1 MHHQPLVV
9 TGGVDTHSDV
19 HVAAV
24 LDNVGRVLG
33 TESFPTTTAGYR
45 SLLAWMRR
53 HGELDRVG
61 VEGTGSYGAGLARH
75 LAAEGVVVVEV
86 NRPDRQT
93 RRRRGKSDTTDAIA
107 AARAAL
113 NGDATATPKA
123 GDGIVEAIRSLQ
135 IARRSAVKART
146 QAANQI
152 RDLVVTAPDELRAQ
166 LKGLNTAKR
175 VAMCAGFRPGDY
187 TEPAEGLR
195 HALRHL
201 ARRHEAL
208 DAEIAEL
215 DQALAVLTARANPAL
230 VAARGVGH
238 EVAAALLVTAGDN
251 PERMLTEASFAALC
265 GVSPIEASSGKTT
278 RHRLNRGGDRRANN
292 ALWRIV
298 MVRLAH
304 QDERTKAY
312 VTRRRTEGLS
322 DAEIIRC
329 LKRAIAREMFRL
341 LTDPP
346 AVPNGSDLRTARNA
360 SGLSLAA
367 VAEQLGTWPTRLS
380 QLERGLKHDLDL
392 ATRYQTWLDTN
403 NLGKIA

>member
-1 MHHQPLVV
+1 MQHQPLVV
-9 TGGVDTHSDV
+9 TGGVDTHGDV

-24 LDNVGRVLG
+24 IDVVGRVLG
-33 TESFPTTTAGYR
+33 TASFPATAAGYR
-45 SLLAWMRR
+45 SLLTWFRR
-53 HGELDRVG
+53 HGELGGVG
-61 VEGTGSYGAGLARH
+61 VEGTGSYGAGLARY
-75 LAAEGVVVVEV
+75 LAADSVVVVEV

-135 IARRSAVKART
+135 VARRSAMKART
-146 QAANQI
+146 QASNQI
-152 RDLVVTAPDELRAQ
+152 RDLIVTAPDDLRAQ
-166 LKGLNTAKR
+166 LRGLKTAKR
-175 VAMCAGFRPGDY
+175 VAVCARFRPGDY
-187 TEPAEGLR
+187 TDSGEGLR

-215 DQALAVLTARANPAL
+215 DQALVDLTARANPAL

-251 PERMLTEASFAALC
+251 PQRMQTEAGFAAVC
-265 GVSPIEASSGKTT
+265 GVSPVEASSGKKV

-298 MVRLAH
+298 MVRLSH
-304 QDERTKAY
+304 QDERTTTYIA
-312 VTRRRTEGLS
+312 RRRAEGRS
-322 DAEIIRC
+322 DTEIIRC

-341 LTDPP
+341 LTNPP
-346 AVPNGSDLRTARNA
+346 AVPNGADLRAARTDA
-360 SGLSLAA
+360 GISLAII
-367 VAEQLGTWPTRLS
+367 AEQLGTWPTRIS
-380 QLERGLKHDLDL
+380 QLERGLKHDADL
-392 ATRYQTWLDTN
+392 ATRYQTWLDQH
-403 NLGKIA
+403 AA

>member
-1 MHHQPLVV
+1 MHYQPLVV
-9 TGGVDTHSDV
+9 TGGVDTHGDV

-24 LDNVGRVLG
+24 LDPVGRIVA
-33 TESFPTTTAGYR
+33 TESFAATTAGYR
-45 SLLAWMRR
+45 SLLGWLRR

-61 VEGTGSYGAGLARH
+61 VEGTGSYGAGLTRH
-75 LAAEGVVVVEV
+75 LAAQGVVVVEV

-135 IARRSAVKART
+135 VARRSAVKART
-146 QAANQI
+146 QAGNQI

-175 VAMCAGFRPGDY
+175 VAVCARFRPGDY
-187 TEPAEGLR
+187 TDRGEGLR

-201 ARRHEAL
+201 ARRHQVLAT
-208 DAEIAEL
+208 EIAEL
-215 DQALAVLTARANPAL
+215 DKALAELTAQANPAL
-230 VAARGVGH
+230 VSARGVGH

-251 PERMLTEASFAALC
+251 PDRMLTEAGFAALC
-265 GVSPIEASSGKTT
+265 GVSPIEASSGKTI

-298 MVRLAH
+298 MIRLQH
-304 QDERTKAY
+304 DDRTKSY
-312 VTRRRTEGLS
+312 VERRTAEGLS
-322 DAEIIRC
+322 IREIIRC
-329 LKRAIAREMFRL
+329 LKRAVAREMFRL
-341 LTDPP
+341 LTNPP
-346 AVPNGSDLRTARNA
+346 IVPKGTDLRTART
-360 SGLSLAA
+360 AA
-367 VAEQLGTWPTRLS
+367 DIPLRVVAAQLGTWPIRIS
-380 QLERGLKHDLDL
+380 QLERGLTHDLDL
-392 ATRYQTWLDTN
+392 ATRYETWLTQQ
-403 NLGKIA
+403 AA

>member
-1 MHHQPLVV
+1 MHHQHLVV
-9 TGGVDTHSDV
+9 TGGVDTHGDV

-24 LDNVGRVLG
+24 LDHVGRVLG
-33 TESFPTTTAGYR
+33 TESFPATTAGYR
-45 SLLAWMRR
+45 SLLGWLGR

-61 VEGTGSYGAGLARH
+61 VEGTGSYGAGLVRYF
-75 LAAEGVVVVEV
+75 AAQGVVVVEV

-113 NGDATATPKA
+113 NGDASATPKA

-146 QAANQI
+146 QAGNQI

-166 LKGLNTAKR
+166 LKGLTTAKR
-175 VAMCAGFRPGDY
+175 VAMCARFRPGDY
-187 TEPAEGLR
+187 TEPAEALR

-215 DQALAVLTARANPAL
+215 DKALAELTAQANPAL

-238 EVAAALLVTAGDN
+238 EVAATLLVTAGDN
-251 PERMLTEASFAALC
+251 PERMLTEAGFAALC
-265 GVSPIEASSGKTT
+265 GVSPIEASSGKTI
-278 RHRLNRGGDRRANN
+278 RHRLNRGGDRQANN

-298 MVRLAH
+298 MVRLQH
-304 QDERTKAY
+304 DDRTRAY
-312 VTRRRTEGLS
+312 VERRTAEGLS
-322 DAEIIRC
+322 ISEIIRC

-341 LTDPP
+341 LTNPP
-346 AVPNGSDLRTARNA
+346 AVPNGADLRAARNTA
-360 SGLSLAA
+360 GISLAA
-367 VAEQLGTWPTRLS
+367 VAEELGTWPTRLS
-380 QLERGLKHDLDL
+380 QLERGLKHDIDL

-403 NLGKIA
+403 TARKAA

>member
-1 MHHQPLVV
+1 MHYQPLVV
-9 TGGVDTHSDV
+9 TGGVDTHGDV

-24 LDNVGRVLG
+24 LDPVGRIVA
-33 TESFPTTTAGYR
+33 TESFAATTAGYR
-45 SLLAWMRR
+45 SLLGWLRR

-61 VEGTGSYGAGLARH
+61 VEGTGSYGAGLTRH
-75 LAAEGVVVVEV
+75 LAAQGVVVVEV

-135 IARRSAVKART
+135 VARRSAVKART
-146 QAANQI
+146 QAGNQI

-175 VAMCAGFRPGDY
+175 VAVCARFRPGDY
-187 TEPAEGLR
+187 TDRGEGLR

-201 ARRHEAL
+201 ACRHQVLAT
-208 DAEIAEL
+208 EIAEL
-215 DQALAVLTARANPAL
+215 DKALAELTAQANPAL
-230 VAARGVGH
+230 VSARGVGH

-251 PERMLTEASFAALC
+251 PDRMLTEAGFAALC
-265 GVSPIEASSGKTT
+265 GVSPIEASSGKTI

-298 MVRLAH
+298 MIRLQH
-304 QDERTKAY
+304 DDRTKSY
-312 VTRRRTEGLS
+312 VERRTAEGLS
-322 DAEIIRC
+322 IREIIRC
-329 LKRAIAREMFRL
+329 LKRAVAREMFRL
-341 LTDPP
+341 LTNPP
-346 AVPNGSDLRTARNA
+346 IVPKGTDLRTART
-360 SGLSLAA
+360 AA
-367 VAEQLGTWPTRLS
+367 DIPLRVVAAQLGTWPIRIS
-380 QLERGLKHDLDL
+380 QLERGLTHDLDL
-392 ATRYQTWLDTN
+392 ATRYETWLTQQ
-403 NLGKIA
+403 AA